1 MEKNRFNGKRG
12 TAPKLLSKFINN
24 NLNKTTNK
32 NANNKKRDVKKASK
46 LGRLKSPDIRDISIG
61 TTALRRMIQDSLEV
75 FRGNILT
82 GKNKDVNTLEKGII
96 DYSDSIN
103 IALQRL
109 DHNLQDKSN
118 LKERVIELRK
128 NYRIAQAARDGI
140 LIKQDERV
148 EIDENGEERKI
159 KFDIAMTENEVIRTL
174 EKYNELSVR
183 YRYNEVCNYVDIG
196 TSVLGALGMIISSFN
211 SENKKI
217 KSNYSIVST
226 GIMAVSIVRLLG
238 KRFLEKINLEE
249 KKIRDDEGRKA
260 FELLNNEQIS
270 YNAEQD
276 ALLEIEKL
284 SKDSTALHNKEE
296 NIKFGIDG
304 TLSIITAIVTGM
316 YVTNMVKSK
325 GKNKLD
331 RKTFSEAMSSLS
343 TTKGYVG
350 GILSSVIRMQ
360 DNSELK
366 DEVKY
371 LAGQVEEIEKQ
382 MKEKVYPLKG
392 ATKSFNSFEITNL
405 DGNFYP
411 TKDYETGKI
420 NYGTKIK
427 VPEFSIKRGET
438 VLLTGDSGAG
448 KSTFLRL
455 LKRGDINNR
464 NPIKLDNGEKVDN
477 LGKEYISFK
486 PSTELGEEETVLNQI
501 TGKKSL
507 KDLSLEERENLTN
520 ILKELNL
527 YNEGILSEIA
537 SKKIK
542 QFSTGQQRRLSLS
555 KLFYRIKDST
565 SVIIVDEPVRKC

>member
-82 GKNKDVNTLEKGII
+82 GKNKDVNTLEKGIV

-148 EIDENGEERKI
+148 EIDENGAERKI

-238 KRFLEKINLEE
+238 KRFPEKINLEE

-304 TLSIITAIVTGM
+304 ALSIITAIVTGM
-316 YVTNMVKSK
+316 YVTNVVKSK
-325 GKNKLD
+325 GKDKLD

-392 ATKSFNSFEITNL
+392 ATKFFNSFEITNL

-486 PSTELGEEETVLNQI
+486 PSTELGEEGTVLNQI

-507 KDLSLEERENLTN
+507 KDLSLEEKENLTN

-537 SKKIK
+537 SKKIR